1 MKRAAIL
8 VKAQDITPRDLVP
21 LMEPVSTATQHAGAS
36 LRDARDEFEREF
48 IRASLARNNWGKTRT
63 AEQLGIERTHLHRKL
78 KDLGLTE

>member
-1 MKRAAIL
+1 

-21 LMEPVSTATQHAGAS
+21 LMEPANATPFRAGAS

-48 IRASLARNNWGKTRT
+48 IRASLAQNNWDKTRT

-78 KDLGLTE
+78 KDLGINE